1 MSLLLALALAADTL
15 TYPVMNHGRPAGE
28 MRVVRDADSV
38 VVTYAHIDRNRGRWV
53 QNRYTIGADGT
64 PVAAES
70 RPMTRDGVVSAA
82 TSGYRAQGDSVA
94 FWRESGGTQARAR
107 TGGLLTLADATPIDL
122 AFLAQQLLRSEGQT
136 GTVLPSGRRLQLV
149 IAADTVVR
157 HARGTTR
164 VRLAMLHGPAA
175 SPQAVWIDANGGF
188 VAGSAEW
195 FIPVH
200 PDFVDAMPTL
210 RALELDYRTRLDA
223 TIAAQLRPAY
233 DGSVVIEN
241 ADVFDAES
249 GAILPGYSIAIADG
263 RITAVA
269 PSRGFR
275 VPRGARRI
283 NARGKTVMPGMWDM
297 HAHVF
302 SGTPASRSLADL
314 SNGIT
319 VIRDMAADTDI
330 ATSLRDRANALQIV
344 APHLVLAGIMEGP
357 QRWRGPTDVLVSTE
371 DEARDVVARYASL
384 GYKQVKLYN
393 LVHPDVVPT
402 IVAEARKHGMRVSGH
417 VPRGLTVNA
426 AIRLGFNE
434 INHGAFLFSTFHQDS
449 LYVPEMRAYS
459 LVASIV
465 APRTDVDGAPMTA
478 LINDLKAHNT
488 VIDGTFNLWMRPTA
502 GADSLD
508 ARAGNAAYLR
518 LIKRLY
524 DAGVTM
530 VPGTDNSSYLAELM
544 QYERAGVP
552 APTVLQM
559 ATLTS
564 ARVMGLDA
572 EMGSISV
579 GKVADLVIVDGK
591 PHERI
596 EDLRNIQLVFRAGR
610 GYEPAKLT
618 EQMSSSVIP

>member
-38 VVTYAHIDRNRGRWV
+38 VVTYSHIDRNRGRWL
-53 QNRYTIGADGT
+53 QNRYTLGGDGL

-82 TSGYRAQGDSVA
+82 TSGYRVRGDSVT
-94 FWRESGGTQARAR
+94 FQRAAGSAQVR
-107 TGGLLTLADATPIDL
+107 PRAGGLLSLSDATPIDL
-122 AFLAQQLLRSEGQT
+122 TFLARQLLRTEGRT
-136 GTVLPSGRRLQLV
+136 GTLLPSDRRTQLV

-157 HARGTTR
+157 HARGTAR
-164 VRLAMLHGPAA
+164 VRLAMFPGPAA
-175 SPQAVWIDANGGF
+175 SPRGVWIDADGGF

-200 PDFVDAMPTL
+200 PDYVDAMPTL
-210 RALELDYRTRLDA
+210 RTIELDYRRRLDA

-233 DGSVVIEN
+233 AGSVVIEN

-283 NARGKTVMPGMWDM
+283 NARGRTVIPGMWDM

-302 SGTPASRSLADL
+302 AGTPASRSLADL
-314 SNGIT
+314 ANGIT

-330 ATSLRDRANALQIV
+330 ATALRDRANALQIV
-344 APHLVLAGIMEGP
+344 APHVVLAGFLEGP
-357 QRWRGPTDVLVSTE
+357 QAWRGPSDVLVSTE
-371 DEARDVVARYASL
+371 GEARDVVARYAAL

-393 LVHPDVVPT
+393 LVHPDLVPT
-402 IVAEARKHGMRVSGH
+402 IVDEARKHGMRVSGH

-434 INHGAFLFSTFHQDS
+434 INHAAFLFSTFHQDS

-478 LINDLKAHNT
+478 LIDDLKKHGT
-488 VIDGTFNLWMRPTA
+488 VIDGTFNLWMRPTT

-530 VPGTDNSSYLAELM
+530 VPGTDNSSYHAELM
-544 QYERAGVP
+544 QYERAGIP

-572 EMGSISV
+572 EMGSIAV

-610 GYEPAKLT
+610 GYEPSALT
-618 EQMSSSVIP
+618 EQLGRAVLP